1 MASAWL
7 IILTVISA
15 VLILGATIYV
25 FFLYCHPDDNA
36 YGAGWL
42 AKGLVILSMSLLW
55 GFVML
60 LPLDVANSRGEG
72 GGLNMDLA
80 YMIIMILYFL
90 CMVCFL
96 PFTLFLYETDPD
108 KPLGARIC
116 WAFWYTLFLL
126 IAVAGL
132 ALIAWG
138 ALREAV
144 ISDVTHTAISQFSRS
159 ETAYVTPAQS
169 ELAGRVVYELPP
181 FLFMIVFTVFV
192 GWWLFVGFGGVGIVA
207 LPFDMVLDFYYRPR
221 PRTAVEMAEKKIAL
235 RRRCEELLSYSRTL
249 EGIYEAQEEE
259 EEKPGLITRWRA
271 ARKSKSK
278 EGKLKRELAILE
290 EEYEIFEVESTL
302 TANPLLAWAKLI
314 AGCLLAI
321 LSFVLVLHLLVYNII
336 VINGKPADQ
345 FLNKVLF
352 WFEFSIARFISTF
365 VFAGLSVYL
374 VFAVMKG
381 NFKVG
386 LRLFFLI
393 QVHPMKL
400 NRTYMNTFLFNT
412 ILIMFSTLGSIH
424 FIILLFA
431 DYMRLT
437 TGLTIFGV
445 LLTKLTFLRGFWQYK
460 VFLYAFLIVAVITFV
475 VLLLKPKSDRM
486 DIKAMIARRKNL

>member
-7 IILTVISA
+7 IVLTVISA

-25 FFLYCHPDDNA
+25 FFLYCHPDDNG
-36 YGAGWL
+36 YGAGWF
-42 AKGLVILSMSLLW
+42 AKGLVVLSMSLLW
-55 GFVML
+55 GQVML
-60 LPLDVANSRGEG
+60 LPLDAANARGEG

-90 CMVCFL
+90 AMICFL

-132 ALIAWG
+132 TLIAWG

-144 ISDVTHTAISQFSRS
+144 IGDLTHTTIGQFVR
-159 ETAYVTPAQS
+159 S
-169 ELAGRVVYELPP
+169 ELAYIVPTQTELTGRVVYELPG
-181 FLFMIVFTVFV
+181 FLFMIVFAVFV

-207 LPFDMVLDFYYRPR
+207 LPFDMILDFFYRPR

-235 RRRCEELLSYSRTL
+235 RRRCEELLSYSRAL
-249 EGIYEAQEEE
+249 EGIYEAQEEDA
-259 EEKPGLITRWRA
+259 KPGLLARWKNS
-271 ARKSKSK
+271 RKSKSK

-314 AGCLLAI
+314 AGCLLAV
-321 LSFVLVLHLLVYNII
+321 LSFVLLLHLLVYNII
-336 VINGKPADQ
+336 IINGRPADQ

-352 WFEFSIARFISTF
+352 WFEFSIARFVSTF
-365 VFAGLSVYL
+365 VFAGLSIYL

-400 NRTYMNTFLFNT
+400 HRTYMNTFLFNT
-412 ILIMFSTLGSIH
+412 ILIMLSTLGSIH

-437 TGLTIFGV
+437 TGLTIFGI

-460 VFLYAFLIVAVITFV
+460 VFLYAFLIVAVATFIY
-475 VLLLKPKSDRM
+475 LLLKPKSDRM